1 MVSETI
7 KQFHWIRKL
16 LDSAF
21 TICKVTIALLHYL
34 LAEWHCGAKNVYN
47 AVMQSYFFGLSK
59 VITKNILDL
68 IGNTPMVRI
77 NHLNPNPRL
86 EMYVKLE
93 KYNPGGSVKD
103 RIAKYMIEQA
113 EKTGQLS
120 RDKIV
125 IEPTSG
131 NTGIGLALVCR
142 AKGYNLF
149 LVMPETMT
157 LERRQILIALG
168 AKIILSEG
176 AKGMDGAEDLV
187 HEIISQ
193 NPSKYFMPNQ
203 FANPANV
210 LTHYETTAEE
220 IWRDTRGRVTH
231 FVAGIGTSG
240 TLMGVS
246 KRLREYNPNV
256 RIIAVQPE
264 PNTSIQGLKNLQTQY
279 VPAIWKR
286 EFVDE
291 IYTVDPRDAEETAR
305 LLTLQEGIF
314 VGPSSGAIFHIALE
328 MANEIKKG
336 VMVVMAPDGGEK
348 YLSTT
353 LCDPILCVECA
364 RKYSIQCSYI
374 DGTPILKAQS
384 LQREI
389 LSP

>member
-1 MVSETI
+1 V
-7 KQFHWIRKL
+7 
-16 LDSAF
+16 
-21 TICKVTIALLHYL
+21 IA
-34 LAEWHCGAKNVYN
+34 KD
-47 AVMQSYFFGLSK
+47 
-59 VITKNILDL
+59 ILDL

-77 NHLNPNPRL
+77 NYLNPNPNL
-86 EMYVKLE
+86 EIYVKLE
-93 KYNPGGSVKD
+93 RYNPGGSVKD

-113 EKTGQLS
+113 EKTGQLTE
-120 RDKIV
+120 DKVV

-176 AKGMDGAEDLV
+176 AKGMDGAEDLAR
-187 HEIISQ
+187 EIVSQ
-193 NPSKYFMPNQ
+193 NPDKYFMPNQ

-210 LTHYETTAEE
+210 LAHYETTAEE
-220 IWRDTRGRVTH
+220 IWRDTRGRITH

-246 KRLREYNPNV
+246 KRLREYNPDIHV
-256 RIIAVQPE
+256 TAVQPE

-286 EFVDE
+286 ELVDE

-314 VGPSSGAIFHIALE
+314 VGPSSGAIFHIALKK
-328 MANEIKKG
+328 AKEIEKG
-336 VMVVMAPDGGEK
+336 VMVVIAPDGGEK

-364 RKYSIQCSYI
+364 RKYGIQCSYI
-374 DGTPILKAQS
+374 DGTPILKAP
-384 LQREI
+384 
-389 LSP
+389 SPQQETISP